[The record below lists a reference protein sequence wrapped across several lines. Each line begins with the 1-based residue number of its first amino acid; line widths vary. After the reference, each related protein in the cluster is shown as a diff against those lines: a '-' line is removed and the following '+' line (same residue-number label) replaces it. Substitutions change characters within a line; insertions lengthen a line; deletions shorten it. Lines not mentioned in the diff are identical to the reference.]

1 MAADPG
7 PRLDNPSETGV
18 LPDNQE
24 GRDEGQTAAKQP
36 WFDHTTDVKPRLDRF
51 RDPWHW
57 LIDSLPWFLRR
68 FYLSVQYREW
78 VPNGARYIGTRRPP
92 WEAFDMGRKLHGLHG
107 ESK

>member
-1 MAADPG
+1 M
-7 PRLDNPSETGV
+7 